1 MARVRQKGTSPELAV
16 REILNRLGIEYSAN
30 AKTFP
35 GSPDIVD
42 IARKRAAF
50 VHGCFWH
57 RHTRCAACT
66 TPTSNAAFWQEKF
79 DRNVERDA
87 KKVRQLRRLGFRVL
101 TVWECQLKREDKL
114 ARLEKRL
121 ERFFCREELE

>member
-16 REILNRLGIEYSAN
+16 REILSRLGITYSTN
-30 AKTFP
+30 VRELP

-42 IARKRAAF
+42 LRQARAVY

-57 RHTRCAACT
+57 RHSGCAACT
-66 TPTSNAAFWQEKF
+66 TPKRNSEFWEEKF
-79 DRNVERDA
+79 ERNVKRDA
-87 KKVRQLRRLGFRVL
+87 RKVRQLRQIGFRVL
-101 TVWECQLKREDKL
+101 TVWECQLKQEDKL

-121 ERFFCREELE
+121 ERFFAEDR